1 MISEGSC
8 DTQEILKIHVCII
21 EIHFLF
27 IYIQIDNGSYKLY
40 YYIITVLLYV

>member
-8 DTQEILKIHVCII
+8 DTQEVMILKIHVCII
-21 EIHFLF
+21 EINFLF

-40 YYIITVLLYV
+40 